1 MPDLKV
7 LAPSAWKTV
16 STKCKVQNNDLQKAL
31 AEYERLEEE
40 EHDAL
45 LECIADIKA
54 EALALKKSKEAAAS
68 KDLLKYVTDLL
79 SAADSEQRD
88 VSKQKADAA
97 KENMTRQKAEA
108 EAKKKDEEDED
119 SEEEEEEGEYQDKL
133 LAALKKLK
141 GAKQLTYQFIVC
153 DGKPPAVVIAKR
165 ITPKHKEEA
174 AKVTGSKRFLH
185 MGTCRFDGGHYVFD
199 MEKTVSGLARKLQE
213 SLKHHTGK
221 RHPIKVGDEAEGEG
235 ADEEGTS
242 PLAPAGAAA
251 VKGAPAAASGIGA
264 AVAGAAE
271 AVTRPFEISGS
282 VGKGGRNLPQ
292 DVQAVQVALNK
303 KAKAGLAVDG
313 KSGPATIAAIMDFQK
328 KIGMHTP
335 DGRVDPGRGTARALA
350 SSGPLPPPPTPPQ
363 PVAPPKLGRAE
374 LAKAPTVWRN
384 MQDIVEKNLEEVKK
398 AVKGHYAHE
407 HPDLVK
413 QIHEGLQKLDG
424 ITEKLDQRIAETLA
438 KAHAAKDEA
447 VRKAELKNAKTILA
461 GYIQYVKSE
470 PLIAHVDK
478 NPWVKIDLKKTLIDT
493 ITHMAQSIGT

>member
-54 EALALKKSKEAAAS
+54 EALALKKSKEAAS
-68 KDLLKYVTDLL
+68 KDLLKYVADLL

-88 VSKQKADAA
+88 VSKQKSDAA
-97 KENMTRQKAEA
+97 KESVTRQKAEA
-108 EAKKKDEEDED
+108 EAKKKDEEDAD

-185 MGTCRFDGGHYVFD
+185 MGTCHFDGGHYVFD
-199 MEKTVSGLARKLQE
+199 MEKMVSGLARKLQE

-221 RHPIKVGDEAEGEG
+221 RHPIKVGDEAEG

-242 PLAPAGAAA
+242 PLAAAGAAA
-251 VKGAPAAASGIGA
+251 VKEATAPAGGIGA
-264 AVAGAAE
+264 AVASAAE
-271 AVTRPFEISGS
+271 AATRPFEISGS

-313 KSGPATIAAIMDFQK
+313 KSGPATIAAIMEFQK

-350 SSGPLPPPPTPPQ
+350 SSGPLPPPQAPPQ
-363 PVAPPKLGRAE
+363 PVAPPKLGKAE

-424 ITEKLDQRIAETLA
+424 ITDKLDQRIAETLA

-447 VRKAELKNAKTILA
+447 VRKAELKNAKIILA